1 LNIQDILKSDLL
13 PVVTGLYENPHL
25 VVDIRGNIFFYNKP
39 AEELLSLTSADNNI
53 FDLFSGPTSELF
65 YSILKGTY
73 REKEQPVVVQLALKN
88 GDSKTIQMRYTFIDE
103 GENRYFSCTFS
114 SERLKFRVQPDIKVT
129 AEIDPNV
136 NPEILDLIKRNYP
149 FTLMGKDLVR
159 KKIDE
164 LHEFFWIKDLNGKFI
179 LVNKAFSAYLGMQS
193 TKIEG
198 TEEEKFIPSYLKKMA
213 ASIEDYISSSGKAVK
228 ITGIMTGISPYGKER
243 LEIPLLN
250 GEDKVYAIAG
260 MTLPSAEAV
269 PNGEGDLIEYIP
281 KTAAIFD
288 TAGKLLKYTEE
299 FKLFFNIDKKNRNIH
314 YGKLFPSELSDFVD
328 GFIKSGVKEELR
340 SFTGNDFIR
349 KVFSSGYTVFL
360 RKGGRPK
367 DTQVL
372 VFIDEIKSN
381 QDMQEFSS
389 SKGKIYDILIQSNP
403 EPIFI
408 YEKENLRFIE
418 VNPAAL
424 TLYGYSKSEFL
435 QMDLTDL
442 YAPEDIQTLLGALNH
457 TITEGVYT
465 GPFRQRKK
473 DGTFLHVEIS
483 KFSLKFNN
491 KESHYNIL
499 RDVTRKLE
507 TEKESQLFKSAFDHS
522 EQLMFITDSSGF
534 IKSVNNAVISSLGYK
549 RMDLEKI
556 SFAAL
561 VRDEERGNINSS
573 VFRTA
578 KKETKKISLDIK
590 NSKGDFIPAELTATP
605 LFDFKN
611 EIDTFTILAS
621 LRNKENIKEITKE
634 IVIERIMPAEQQV
647 QGDNV
652 VLLSS
657 IFHEILTP
665 INVILGFVQELTD
678 SIDALSPEQKEA
690 ADIINQNRMSLLNTM
705 NSVVEYYNIEKK
717 TPELTYTRITPREI
731 FDNLQNDFTELNRS
745 RGIEIGYGKVVSS
758 FYFETD
764 KSKFSNLLF
773 LLVKIA
779 GYMNREKKIF
789 ISFYPLD
796 KDRFVITFRNNQD
809 RITPA
814 YLEDLI
820 RVFSQG
826 GSNES
831 SIPKLSLRL
840 ANRLL
845 NLFHGEIY
853 IKEDNTEAGFVFP
866 VNPAK
871 MHLRDMAKSKAEETY
886 VPPAKGKITL
896 QPAPLKKPPLKDTFL
911 KLSQLRCLYI
921 EDQVD
926 SQILYK
932 VQMKELGDI
941 QFAVSFEEALPL
953 LDKGNFDFIVMDINL
968 EGEYN
973 GLDALRIIQKMPEYK
988 NIPVI
993 AVTAYL
999 MPGDRE
1005 KFISAG
1011 FNEFV
1016 PKPIFR
1022 DKMIEALERVFK
1034 RR

>member
-1 LNIQDILKSDLL
+1 
-13 PVVTGLYENPHL
+13 
-25 VVDIRGNIFFYNKP
+25 
-39 AEELLSLTSADNNI
+39 
-53 FDLFSGPTSELF
+53 
-65 YSILKGTY
+65 
-73 REKEQPVVVQLALKN
+73 
-88 GDSKTIQMRYTFIDE
+88 
-103 GENRYFSCTFS
+103 
-114 SERLKFRVQPDIKVT
+114 
-129 AEIDPNV
+129 
-136 NPEILDLIKRNYP
+136 
-149 FTLMGKDLVR
+149 
-159 KKIDE
+159 
-164 LHEFFWIKDLNGKFI
+164 
-179 LVNKAFSAYLGMQS
+179 
-193 TKIEG
+193 
-198 TEEEKFIPSYLKKMA
+198 
-213 ASIEDYISSSGKAVK
+213 
-228 ITGIMTGISPYGKER
+228 
-243 LEIPLLN
+243 
-250 GEDKVYAIAG
+250 
-260 MTLPSAEAV
+260 
-269 PNGEGDLIEYIP
+269 
-281 KTAAIFD
+281 
-288 TAGKLLKYTEE
+288 
-299 FKLFFNIDKKNRNIH
+299 
-314 YGKLFPSELSDFVD
+314 
-328 GFIKSGVKEELR
+328 
-340 SFTGNDFIR
+340 
-349 KVFSSGYTVFL
+349 
-360 RKGGRPK
+360 
-367 DTQVL
+367 
-372 VFIDEIKSN
+372 
-381 QDMQEFSS
+381 MQEFSS

-424 TLYGYSKSEFL
+424 NLYGYSKSEFL

-507 TEKESQLFKSAFDHS
+507 TERESQLFKSAFDHS

-534 IKSVNNAVISSLGYK
+534 IKSVNNAVIISLGYK
-549 RMDLEKI
+549 RTDLEKI

-561 VRDEERGNINSS
+561 VRDEERGNINSA

-578 KKETKKISLDIK
+578 KKETKKITADIK
-590 NSKGDFIPAELTATP
+590 NSKGDLIPAELTTTP

-611 EIDTFTILAS
+611 EIETFTILVS
-621 LRNKENIKEITKE
+621 LKNKENIKEITKE

-796 KDRFVITFRNNQD
+796 KDKFVVTFRNNQD

-820 RVFSQG
+820 RIFSQG

-866 VNPAK
+866 VNPSKLHIRDTAK
-871 MHLRDMAKSKAEETY
+871 LKPDETY

-896 QPAPLKKPPLKDTFL
+896 QPAAGKKPVVKDTFL

-988 NIPVI
+988 NIPII